1 VLSERAVL
9 KSKEVRDIDLTAIK
23 TDSREELEK
32 TILMKMKSVTN
43 ADETI
48 CIALLEENKYDVKTS
63 IEAFF
68 QSSY

>member
-1 VLSERAVL
+1 
-9 KSKEVRDIDLTAIK
+9 VRDIDSTAIQS
-23 TDSREELEK
+23 DSREELEK

-48 CIALLEENKYDVKTS
+48 CIALLEENHYDVKTS

-68 QSSY
+68 QSS